1 MKVDKQKYI
10 NNYHEKGK
18 FRDNWQQGIKLLPFS
33 TQSASSA
40 FDKKCS
46 LQGTIGAFV
55 RLVRPDGATPI
66 DNFEQSVLEPVSAYL
81 KKKRMEDDQIQ
92 EFLKVVRDVFWV
104 NGNLNIADASFFRF
118 IPLVPEDSRVTDVEK
133 KKYSDGQRKMAEYL
147 RAMLLVSDVKFGSD
161 GGQNYFLKVV
171 SEALTERV
179 FDDGRKAPPTK
190 EYFVPPY
197 ISESFTKDLHWLL
210 KQSEQVQVKYLHL
223 LLHFYACYSI
233 TQAIFLFS
241 SDKNDAEA
249 TTRPEKLYFI
259 LATEKTSMTHDA
271 VLSGW
276 ASKIQQKKILEKLF
290 GRMQALDIANSILGG
305 GKGFYPEVLQELKKT
320 PFDENREAL
329 KEILV
334 EYESEK
340 TKLLKERTTEKG
352 QTVRDFDPDIKCYE
366 DFLRQ
371 LEKCCVELQSVSY
384 IARFK
389 KKVMDVMNI
398 RFLQSRKGNHVLVLD
413 NEMLTFL
420 IALVAK
426 GQKVKLEEMYQ
437 RFNEYG
443 IYFNRET
450 RSAIEEFL
458 LKMNLLDRKSDSGE
472 VQYVRAVL

>member
-1 MKVDKQKYI
+1 MKVDKQKYVD
-10 NNYHEKGK
+10 NYHEKGK
-18 FRDNWQQGIKLLPFS
+18 FKDNWQQGIKLLPFS

-40 FDKKCS
+40 FDKRCS

-55 RLVRPDGATPI
+55 RLVDPDGAMPI
-66 DNFEQSVLEPVSAYL
+66 DNFEQSVLEPVSTYL
-81 KKKRMEDDQIQ
+81 KKKRMEDGQIQ
-92 EFLKVVRDVFWV
+92 EFLNVVRDVFWV
-104 NGNLNIADASFFRF
+104 NGNLNIADASFFKF
-118 IPLVPEDSRVTDVEK
+118 IPLVSEDSRVTDAEK

-147 RAMLLVSDVKFGSD
+147 RAMLLVPVKLGSN
-161 GGQNYFLKVV
+161 GSQNYFLKVIAD
-171 SEALTERV
+171 ALAERM
-179 FDDGRKAPPTK
+179 FDDGRKTPGAK
-190 EYFVPPY
+190 EYVVPPY
-197 ISESFTKDLHWLL
+197 ISKSFTEDLHWLL
-210 KQSEQVQVKYLHL
+210 NESEQVQVKYLHL
-223 LLHFYACYSI
+223 FLHFYACYSI

-241 SDKNDAEA
+241 SDKNDGEA
-249 TTRPEKLYFI
+249 TARPEKLYFI
-259 LATEKTSMTHDA
+259 LASEKTSMTHDA
-271 VLSGW
+271 VLYGW

-305 GKGFYPEVLQELKKT
+305 DKGFYPEVLEELKKT
-320 PFDENREAL
+320 PFEENQEVL

-340 TKLLKERTTEKG
+340 TKLLKERTTEKE
-352 QTVRDFDPDIKCYE
+352 QTVRDFNPDITSYE
-366 DFLRQ
+366 EFLRQ

-384 IARFK
+384 VARFK

-420 IALVAK
+420 IALVTK

-437 RFNEYG
+437 RFNDYG

>member
-1 MKVDKQKYI
+1 MKVDKQKYVD
-10 NNYHEKGK
+10 NYHEKGK
-18 FRDNWQQGIKLLPFS
+18 FKDNWQQGIKLLPFS

-40 FDKKCS
+40 FDKRCS

-55 RLVRPDGATPI
+55 RLVDPDGAMPI
-66 DNFEQSVLEPVSAYL
+66 DNFEQSVLEPVSTYL
-81 KKKRMEDDQIQ
+81 KKKRMEDGQIQ

-104 NGNLNIADASFFRF
+104 NGNLNIADASFFKF
-118 IPLVPEDSRVTDVEK
+118 IPLVSEDSRVTDAEK

-147 RAMLLVSDVKFGSD
+147 RAMLLVPVQFGSN
-161 GGQNYFLKVV
+161 GSQNYFLKVIAD
-171 SEALTERV
+171 ALAERM
-179 FDDGRKAPPTK
+179 FDDGRKTPGAK
-190 EYFVPPY
+190 EYVVPPY
-197 ISESFTKDLHWLL
+197 ISKSFTEDLHWLL
-210 KQSEQVQVKYLHL
+210 NESEQVQVKYLHL
-223 LLHFYACYSI
+223 FLHFYACYSI

-241 SDKNDAEA
+241 SDKNDGEA
-249 TTRPEKLYFI
+249 TARPEKLYFI
-259 LATEKTSMTHDA
+259 LASEKTSMTHDA
-271 VLSGW
+271 VLYGW

-305 GKGFYPEVLQELKKT
+305 DKGFYPEVLEELKKT
-320 PFDENREAL
+320 PFEENQEVL
-329 KEILV
+329 KEILI

-340 TKLLKERTTEKG
+340 TKLLKERTTEKE
-352 QTVRDFDPDIKCYE
+352 QTVRDFNPDITSYE
-366 DFLRQ
+366 EFLRQ

-384 IARFK
+384 VARFK

-420 IALVAK
+420 IALVTK

-437 RFNEYG
+437 RFNDYG

>member
-1 MKVDKQKYI
+1 MKVDKQKYVD
-10 NNYHEKGK
+10 NYHEKGK
-18 FRDNWQQGIKLLPFS
+18 FKDNWQQGIKLLPFS

-40 FDKKCS
+40 FDKRCS

-55 RLVRPDGATPI
+55 RLVDPDGAMPI

-81 KKKRMEDDQIQ
+81 KKKRMEDGQIQ

-104 NGNLNIADASFFRF
+104 NGNLNIADASFFKF
-118 IPLVPEDSRVTDVEK
+118 IPLVSEDSRVTDAEK

-147 RAMLLVSDVKFGSD
+147 RAMLLVPVKFGSN
-161 GGQNYFLKVV
+161 GSQNYFLKVIAD
-171 SEALTERV
+171 ALAERM
-179 FDDGRKAPPTK
+179 FDDGRKTPVAK
-190 EYFVPPY
+190 EYVVPSY
-197 ISESFTKDLHWLL
+197 IAKSFTEDLHWLL
-210 KQSEQVQVKYLHL
+210 NESEQVQVKYLHL
-223 LLHFYACYSI
+223 FLHFYACYSI

-241 SDKNDAEA
+241 SDKNDGEA
-249 TTRPEKLYFI
+249 ASRPEKLYFI
-259 LATEKTSMTHDA
+259 LASEKTSMTHDA
-271 VLSGW
+271 VLYGW

-305 GKGFYPEVLQELKKT
+305 DKGFYPEVLEELKKT
-320 PFDENREAL
+320 PFEENQEVL

-334 EYESEK
+334 EYVSEK
-340 TKLLKERTTEKG
+340 TKLLKERTTEKE
-352 QTVRDFDPDIKCYE
+352 QTVRDFNPDITSYE
-366 DFLRQ
+366 EFLRQ

-384 IARFK
+384 VARFK
-389 KKVMDVMNI
+389 KKVMDVMNV

-420 IALVAK
+420 IALVTK

-437 RFNEYG
+437 RFNDYG

-450 RSAIEEFL
+450 RSAIEEYL